1 MKKLVKTFAL
11 LLISVSVSL
20 ANPKPQ
26 SFKVSMY
33 NVQNSHS
40 LKVFVEKEK
49 GENLR
54 VELKDKNG
62 AVMMTK
68 YADKKSIK
76 AAYCFDLAQL
86 DQGAYQLEIT
96 NDKEVF
102 VKDLHVVNTEKVE
115 VEKKIIL

>member
-26 SFKVSMY
+26 SFKVGMY

-49 GENLR
+49 GDNLR

-62 AVMMTK
+62 SVMVTK
-68 YADKKSIK
+68 YADKKSNK

-86 DQGAYQLEIT
+86 ETGAYQLEIT

-102 VKDLHVVNTEKVE
+102 VKDLNVVNTEKVE